1 MTEKEKMLQCQWYNA
16 NYDEN
21 LLQDR
26 LCALDLCYELD
37 HTKPSDLNTRCEILK
52 KILQVETLPENLG
65 VQSPFLCDYGFNV
78 HFGKDNFI
86 GPDSYFMDGA
96 SITLGDHE
104 FIGPHCGFYTA
115 SHPMTYRYRNIGL
128 EKASPITVGDNCW
141 FGAGVSVL
149 PGVHIG
155 KGCVIAAGSVI
166 THDIPDNSLAAG
178 VPAEVKKT
186 INQEE
191 EVL

>member
-1 MTEKEKMLQCQWYNA
+1 MSEKEKMLKHQWYNA
-16 NYDEN
+16 NYDQE
-21 LLQDR
+21 LLTERQQ
-26 LCALDLCYELD
+26 ALDLCYQLNQ
-37 HTKPSDLNTRCEILK
+37 TKPSDQSRRDEILK
-52 KILQVETLPENLG
+52 QILNVETLPENLSI
-65 VQSPFLCDYGFNV
+65 QSPFLCDYGWNV
-78 HFGKDNFI
+78 HFGKDCFI
-86 GPDSYFMDGA
+86 GPDSCFMDGA

-104 FIGPHCGFYTA
+104 FIGPRCGFYTA
-115 SHPMTYRYRNIGL
+115 SHPLTYRYRNIGL
-128 EKASPITVGDNCW
+128 EKASPITIGDNCW

-155 KGCVIAAGSVI
+155 NGCVIGAGSVV